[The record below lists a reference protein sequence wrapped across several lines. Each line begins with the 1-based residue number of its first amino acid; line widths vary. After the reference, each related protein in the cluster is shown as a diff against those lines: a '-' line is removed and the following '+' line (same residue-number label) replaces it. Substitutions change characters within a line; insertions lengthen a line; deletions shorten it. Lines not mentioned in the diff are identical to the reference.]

1 MSLYAEREDV
11 ENVREQSCIL
21 RCVCNDEG
29 GGGGGGI
36 KGGRGRKNGLAS
48 MTCSMF
54 TKILIAYTET
64 IHVGMYIPLLT
75 LAPAVWAISGAMSR
89 CMQCL

>member
-29 GGGGGGI
+29 GGGDQRRERE
-36 KGGRGRKNGLAS
+36 KEWTSKHD
-48 MTCSMF
+48 MF
-54 TKILIAYTET
+54 YV
-64 IHVGMYIPLLT
+64 H
-75 LAPAVWAISGAMSR
+75 
-89 CMQCL
+89 